1 VGLNAYVVGGF
12 VRDLILGVENFDID
26 IVVEGDALMFLKN
39 LHSIIRHTLQSTTD
53 WHCGGGA
60 GR

>member
-26 IVVEGDALMFLKN
+26 IVVEGDALMFSEN